1 MRQGEEIAFFTK
13 RNHPSGIFTIRTQF
27 ARDAC
32 NVPSAGRLVKGP
44 LRLSARFHKAKNRLN
59 TRGHLR
65 NEALTQTFCHS
76 NPISIRIKRTA
87 S

>member
-44 LRLSARFHKAKNRLN
+44 LRLSAGFHKSKNRLN

-65 NEALTQTFCHS
+65 NEVPYSGIFAIRTQFRS
-76 NPISIRIKRTA
+76 A
-87 S
+87 